1 MSFGRIIFNFNP
13 LHGHYVYPPFF
24 PNTGAKEEKTPF
36 SKGSKN
42 FCPRAI
48 HRDFFSGALEGVL
61 IPKN

>member
-1 MSFGRIIFNFNP
+1 MGGPSGPQSTIWALFIPSIFP
-13 LHGHYVYPPFF
+13 D
-24 PNTGAKEEKTPF
+24 TRAIEEKTRL

-48 HRDFFSGALEGVL
+48 HGDFFSGALEGVM